1 VKVKNRV
8 GGATRIPGH
17 LPPEAIP
24 IGLLGKIA
32 VRCRGTLKDD
42 TAGTRKIFKP
52 WSLDSAGRSG
62 ASYFPAQN

>member
-1 VKVKNRV
+1 MKVKNSAS

-42 TAGTRKIFKP
+42 TAGKIFKP

-62 ASYFPAQN
+62 G